1 MTDFLQLT
9 VSGISLGCQYAL
21 VALGFM
27 VILKS
32 SGVLSIF
39 QGGLVLVGA
48 YLTYNAITA
57 WGLPF
62 WLAVAV
68 AVLACAGIN
77 VLAENQVLRRL
88 KDRSPLVLIFLTF
101 GLLLGAQPLVES
113 VWGSDTLNLGDP
125 WGLDSVQIGGVSIT
139 VRDLWTIAVSLVV
152 LCAVFLLF
160 GRTKI
165 GLAMRAAA
173 SDPEAATAQGIS
185 PRLAQGVSWAL
196 AGGLAALAGVL
207 LATTVGGGVRPG
219 LADVAFA
226 ALPAIYLGGIG
237 SPIGAVVGG
246 VLIGLA
252 QQWAAGYAPDFLGQ
266 GFSAAFPYMVMIL
279 VLLVRPEGIFGE
291 KTVSRA

>member
-9 VSGISLGCQYAL
+9 VSGVSLGCQYAL

-48 YLTYNAITA
+48 YLTYNIANT

-62 WLAVAV
+62 GVAV
-68 AVLACAGIN
+68 VIAVVACAGIN

-88 KDRSPLVLIFLTF
+88 KDRSPLILIFLTF
-101 GLLLGAQPLVES
+101 GLLLAVQPLVES

-125 WGLDSVQIGGVSIT
+125 WALDRVSVGGLSIT
-139 VRDLWTIAVSLVV
+139 TRDLWTIGLSLVV
-152 LCAVFLLF
+152 LGGVFLLF
-160 GRTKI
+160 NRTKI

-185 PRLAQGVSWAL
+185 PQLAQGVSWAV
-196 AGGLAALAGVL
+196 AGALAALAGVL

-237 SPIGAVVGG
+237 SPVGAVVGG
-246 VLIGLA
+246 LLIGLA
-252 QQWAAGYAPDFLGQ
+252 QQWAAGYAPDSLGQ
-266 GFSAAFPYMVMIL
+266 GFSSAFPYMVMIL
-279 VLLVRPEGIFGE
+279 VLLVRPEGLFGE